1 MKYEFEVLAVLVQ
14 FKHVNT
20 KVIVNSTGISERKV
34 QSVLKD
40 LHSNLGICIKKRREK
55 NSFYFFIESWGAFE
69 TGSSIIERLYKLDLA
84 KAKARRISSKNQ
96 RKRKLLSLSDKIEY
110 SNSVKLKNYNESLR
124 LEGISSKKPDL
135 SANKKQL
142 QDKRDEL
149 LKYYAKRA
157 QLVNA

>member
-1 MKYEFEVLAVLVQ
+1 MKYEFVVLAALVQ
-14 FKHVNT
+14 LKHANT
-20 KVIVNSTGISERKV
+20 RVIVNSTGISERKV
-34 QSVLKD
+34 RSVVKD
-40 LHSNLGICIKKRREK
+40 LHLNLGICFKKEK
-55 NSFYFFIESWGAFE
+55 KLFLLLYRIFVFE
-69 TGSSIIERLYKLDLA
+69 TGSSIFERLYKLDLA
-84 KAKARRISSKNQ
+84 KASRISSKNQ

-124 LEGISSKKPDL
+124 LEGISSKKTDL

-142 QDKRDEL
+142 QDERYEL

>member
-1 MKYEFEVLAVLVQ
+1 MKYEFEVLAALVQ

-40 LHSNLGICIKKRREK
+40 LHSNLGICINKRREK
-55 NSFYFFIESWGAFE
+55 NSFYFFVESWGAFE
-69 TGSSIIERLYKLDLA
+69 TGSAIIERLHKLDLA
-84 KAKARRISSKNQ
+84 EAKARRISSKNQ

-135 SANKKQL
+135 SGNKKQL

>member
-1 MKYEFEVLAVLVQ
+1 MKYEFEVLAALVQ

-55 NSFYFFIESWGAFE
+55 NSFYFFIESWGVFE

-84 KAKARRISSKNQ
+84 KAKAAESHQKIRGNANYYHYLIKLNIQTQLNSKTIMKVFVW
-96 RKRKLLSLSDKIEY
+96 REY
-110 SNSVKLKNYNESLR
+110 HLKNL
-124 LEGISSKKPDL
+124 I
-135 SANKKQL
+135 
-142 QDKRDEL
+142 
-149 LKYYAKRA
+149 
-157 QLVNA
+157 